1 MSLIW
6 RILFLILMI
15 TVTTTLAN
23 FVLMQY
29 QQERLHYDSEKM
41 LAHTVVQSLRD
52 TLVQD
57 VIDGN
62 KLRVTDMLKNIASH
76 QNPIKYLY
84 VTGTDNRIFAHS
96 FEDGFPRYLIDKEK
110 PKIEPQGIHL
120 VKKYQTQHDLIFEYG
135 EVLIPGLD
143 FVLYIGIN
151 QSKIS
156 EQLAA
161 NKHAII
167 LAGLGIT
174 FVALLIAYLWG
185 QQVVK
190 PLSLLANKVKKFGR
204 GEIVDFTE
212 LEQADPEIRQ
222 LATVFQSAMDERQQS
237 INTLRE
243 REQYLAITLNSIGDA
258 VITTDT
264 NGNVTHLNPIAEQ
277 LTGWTEK
284 EAKGLSIKTIFPII
298 DASSRQP
305 IENPIDKIIETG
317 EIVYLSNHTTLIR
330 RDGAEYQIADSAAP
344 IRDKD
349 NNIRGMVLVFNDVTE
364 KYQLRLD
371 INKQLERFKELS
383 NLALTLVGEPH
394 EVFNNIA
401 ALIAR
406 LLEVKVVCL
415 SEIRGDELYF
425 LSKYVDGEINN
436 EAGKCDLSITPC
448 ASVENDREI
457 RVYHRVAELFPKA
470 SFIKEHN
477 AFSYCGF
484 PALDSYGKVIAVACV
499 LDDKP
504 HEFSES
510 DQDLLR
516 IFGQRIG
523 LELERVRDQKQL
535 KKQQEQ
541 LRHSQ
546 KMDALGQLTGGIAHD
561 FNNMLGVIMGY
572 ANLLE
577 EALIGKPK
585 FVHYAQQIQYA
596 GHRGTLLTKK
606 LLSFARQDVYQAE
619 VININNVL
627 LEEQH
632 MLEKTLTSRI
642 KLVLDLADELW
653 STLLDS
659 GELEDA
665 ILNMCINAMHA
676 LEGQGQIMIQTKN
689 IHVSQQG
696 TAKIALETGDYV
708 LLSIKDTGA
717 GMDEMTVQR
726 MFEPFFST
734 KGSKGTGLGLSQVY
748 GFVERSGG
756 KIFVDSHIGQG
767 TKLELYFPRY
777 IKASTKKK
785 TLKAKSTID
794 FKGNETIL
802 VVDDETAL
810 LKLTAEI
817 LSMQGYEVICAGNAK
832 QALMMLE
839 NETIDLLLSDVIMP
853 DMSGYQLAAIVQKQY
868 PGVKILL
875 ASGFTDDHSVD
886 LNDDKLHQNILY
898 KPYDSRVLLE
908 RIRKLFDE

>member
-330 RDGAEYQIADSAAP
+330 KDGVEYQIADSAAP
-344 IRDKD
+344 IRDKN

-383 NLALTLVGEPH
+383 NLALTLVGEPQ

-401 ALIAR
+401 TLIAR

-425 LSKYVDGEINN
+425 LSKYVDGEVNN

-484 PALDSYGKVIAVACV
+484 PALDSHGKVIAVACV

-606 LLSFARQDVYQAE
+606 LLSFARQDVYCQWPP
-619 VININNVL
+619 
-627 LEEQH
+627 
-632 MLEKTLTSRI
+632 
-642 KLVLDLADELW
+642 KL
-653 STLLDS
+653 
-659 GELEDA
+659 
-665 ILNMCINAMHA
+665 
-676 LEGQGQIMIQTKN
+676 
-689 IHVSQQG
+689 
-696 TAKIALETGDYV
+696 
-708 LLSIKDTGA
+708 
-717 GMDEMTVQR
+717 
-726 MFEPFFST
+726 
-734 KGSKGTGLGLSQVY
+734 
-748 GFVERSGG
+748 
-756 KIFVDSHIGQG
+756 SHFWP
-767 TKLELYFPRY
+767 K
-777 IKASTKKK
+777 
-785 TLKAKSTID
+785 
-794 FKGNETIL
+794 
-802 VVDDETAL
+802 
-810 LKLTAEI
+810 
-817 LSMQGYEVICAGNAK
+817 
-832 QALMMLE
+832 
-839 NETIDLLLSDVIMP
+839 
-853 DMSGYQLAAIVQKQY
+853 
-868 PGVKILL
+868 
-875 ASGFTDDHSVD
+875 
-886 LNDDKLHQNILY
+886 
-898 KPYDSRVLLE
+898 
-908 RIRKLFDE
+908 

>member
-15 TVTTTLAN
+15 TLATTLAN

-29 QQERLHYDSEKM
+29 QQERLHYDSEKI
-41 LAHTVVQSLRD
+41 LVHTLVQSLRD

-62 KLRVTDMLKNIASH
+62 KLRVTNMLKNIASH
-76 QNPIKYLY
+76 QNPIEYLY
-84 VTGTDNRIFAHS
+84 VTGEDNNIFAHS
-96 FEDGFPRYLIDKEK
+96 FEDGFPRYLLDKQK
-110 PKIEPQGIHL
+110 PQVEPHGIYL
-120 VKKYQTQHDLIFEYG
+120 VNKYQTERELIFEYA

-151 QSKIS
+151 QSSIAEK
-156 EQLAA
+156 LAA
-161 NKHAII
+161 NRQAII
-167 LAGLGIT
+167 LAGLSIT
-174 FVALLIAYLWG
+174 LVALFVAYLWG

-190 PLSLLANKVKKFGR
+190 PLSLLANKIKKLGK
-204 GEIVDFTE
+204 GEVVDFSD
-212 LEQADPEIRQ
+212 LERADPEIRQ
-222 LATVFQSAMDERQQS
+222 LATVFQLAMDERQQALCA
-237 INTLRE
+237 LRE

-258 VITTDT
+258 VITTDID
-264 NGNVTHLNPIAEQ
+264 GNVTHLNPIAEK

-284 EAKGLSIKTIFPII
+284 DAKGQSIKTIFPII

-305 IENPIDKIIETG
+305 IDSPIDKIIETG
-317 EIVYLSNHTTLIR
+317 EIVYLSNHTTLIS

-349 NNIRGMVLVFNDVTE
+349 NTIRGMVLVFNDVTE

-371 INKQLERFKELS
+371 VNKQLERFKELS
-383 NLALTLVGEPH
+383 NLALTLTGDPH
-394 EVFNNIA
+394 DVFNTIA
-401 ALIAR
+401 GLISR
-406 LLEVKVVCL
+406 WLGVKVVCI
-415 SEIRGDELYF
+415 SEIRGDELFF
-425 LSKYVDGEINN
+425 LSVYADGKVIAN
-436 EAGKCDLSITPC
+436 AGKSEIGKTPC
-448 ASVENDREI
+448 ANVEQNREVQ
-457 RVYHRVAELFPKA
+457 VYHRVTELFPEA
-470 SFIKEHN
+470 SFLKQHN
-477 AFSYCGF
+477 AYSYCGF
-484 PALDSYGKVIAVACV
+484 PAFDSLGKPISVTCL

-535 KKQQEQ
+535 KKQEEQ
-541 LRHSQ
+541 IRHSQ
-546 KMDALGQLTGGIAHD
+546 KMEALGHLTGGIAHD

-577 EALIGKPK
+577 EALIGNPK

-596 GHRGTLLTKK
+596 GQRGTLLTKK
-606 LLSFARQDVYQAE
+606 LLSFAQQDVQQAE

-627 LEEQH
+627 LDEQH

-642 KLVLDLADELW
+642 KLILDLTDELW
-653 STLLDS
+653 FTLVDK
-659 GELEDA
+659 GDLEDA

-676 LEGQGQIMIQTKN
+676 IEGQGQIIVQTKN
-689 IHVSQQG
+689 IQVSQQDK
-696 TAKIALETGDYV
+696 TENDLKAGDYV
-708 LLSIKDTGA
+708 LLSIMDTGA
-717 GMDEMTVQR
+717 GMDEITRQR
-726 MFEPFFST
+726 IFEPFFTT
-734 KGSKGTGLGLSQVY
+734 KGSQGTGLGLSQVY
-748 GFVERSGG
+748 GFIERSGG
-756 KIFVDSHIGQG
+756 KISVDSNIGQG

-777 IKASTKKK
+777 INTSTNKK
-785 TLKAKSTID
+785 TLKAKSSVD

-802 VVDDETAL
+802 IVDDETAL

-817 LSMQGYEVICAGNAK
+817 LSQQGYEVICAGNAK

-839 NETIDLLLSDVIMP
+839 NEAIDLLLSDVIMP
-853 DMSGYQLAAIVQKQY
+853 DMSGYQLAAVVQKQY

-875 ASGFTDDHSVD
+875 ASGFTDDRSVD
-886 LNDDKLHQNILY
+886 LVDDSLHQNILY

-908 RIRKLFDE
+908 RIRMLFDE